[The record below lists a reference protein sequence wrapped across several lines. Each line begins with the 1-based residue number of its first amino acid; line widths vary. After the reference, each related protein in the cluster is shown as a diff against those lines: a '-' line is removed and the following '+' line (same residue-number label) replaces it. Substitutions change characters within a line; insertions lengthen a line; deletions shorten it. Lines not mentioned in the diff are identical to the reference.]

1 MLCNL
6 DHIVVPYTEGIQGVH
21 TYVCAVEGSPCA
33 YCVTWWCEAYYV
45 CTVCVYSL
53 HVLQVVLC
61 FSPVGD
67 TLRVRCRN
75 FPAVVNCTSIDWFH
89 EWPEEALMSVS
100 HRFLEDVELL
110 TVRGV
115 WCCFAHLS
123 DLTIYLCTCC
133 IFECQLCC
141 CLLCIYVCMYV

>member
-1 MLCNL
+1 
-6 DHIVVPYTEGIQGVH
+6 
-21 TYVCAVEGSPCA
+21 
-33 YCVTWWCEAYYV
+33 
-45 CTVCVYSL
+45 
-53 HVLQVVLC
+53 
-61 FSPVGD
+61 
-67 TLRVRCRN
+67 
-75 FPAVVNCTSIDWFH
+75 
-89 EWPEEALMSVS
+89 MSVS

-141 CLLCIYVCMYV
+141 CLLCIYVCMYVCVRFMMPLSSSV